1 MLQNLPMINLNR
13 VKNFFTPHRV
23 RNILYVFYGLLVIAT
38 VYHAVFA
45 KRIIP
50 GVYVGKV
57 RVGGMTFLEAKKTL
71 EDYEKKVTKELVI
84 KSGDKEYIIK
94 ASDIGLVYD
103 WDSSVTR
110 AFEVGRTGN
119 IFIDNKDKLAG
130 LFRGLFVAAFYDYDD
145 ELAGAKFSLIKA
157 DANTEAKNAGL
168 AFDKDG
174 NLVIT
179 PAVEGVKVVD
189 ELLHKAFTSSF
200 DRIDF
205 SQKTLPTKN
214 VKTKVSEADLQ
225 ASLPEIKKIITN
237 EITVRDGNKSW
248 KLDKTQLLDLLK
260 FTKNGKLE
268 FMLDEPKFEAFSDSV
283 AQDVNELPRGQ
294 VMGMNEKKVTAFKL
308 IRDGKELDQKEFA
321 KRFKDAF
328 FNAKSTVELPMST
341 VSGLADKEKYG
352 ILALLGEGVSTY
364 KGSGAGRIHNLTLA
378 AERTNGVLVAP
389 GAIYSMNNSI
399 GEVEA
404 STGYDI
410 AYIIQEGRT
419 VLGSGG
425 GVCQTSTTIFR
436 AVLNAGLPV
445 VVRHPHAYRVSY
457 YEQNM
462 PVGFDAAVF
471 QPSWDFQFK
480 NDTPNYVLVQ
490 SSYNLEESSLTFR
503 IFGTP
508 DGRTVEITEPV
519 VTNQSPPPPALYQ
532 DDPTLPKG
540 ATKQID
546 FPAWG
551 ASVKFTRTVKMA
563 GKVLFE
569 DTYNSRYQPW
579 RAIYLVGTKQ

>member
-1 MLQNLPMINLNR
+1 MINLNR
-13 VKNFFTPHRV
+13 VKNYFTPGKIRDL
-23 RNILYVFYGLLVIAT
+23 IYIFYGLLIVIT
-38 VYHAVFA
+38 IYHLVFA

-50 GVYVGKV
+50 GVYVGNV
-57 RVGGMTFLEAKKTL
+57 RVGGMTYLEAKKIL
-71 EDYEKKVTKELVI
+71 EENEQKVTKELII
-84 KSGDKEYIIK
+84 KYGDKEYVIK
-94 ASDIGLVYD
+94 DSDIGLVYD

-119 IFIDNKDKLAG
+119 VFVDSKDKFAG
-130 LFRGLFVAAFYDYDD
+130 ILKGLFVAAFYDYDD
-145 ELAGAKFSLIKA
+145 NLAGAKFSLIKA
-157 DANTEAKNAGL
+157 DANIEAKNAGISI
-168 AFDKDG
+168 DKDG
-174 NLVIT
+174 NLSIT

-189 ELLHKAFTSSF
+189 ESLNKAFTSSF

-205 SQKTLPTKN
+205 SQKTLP
-214 VKTKVSEADLQ
+214 VKKVKPKVFEQDLQ
-225 ASLPEIKKIITN
+225 ASLPEIKKIVTN

-248 KLDKTQLLDLLK
+248 KIDKTQLLDFLK
-260 FTKNGKLE
+260 FTKNEKIE

-294 VMGMNEKKVTAFKL
+294 VMGMTENKVTAFKL
-308 IRDGKELDQKEFA
+308 IRDGKELDKKEFA

-328 FNAKSTVELPMST
+328 FKAQQIVELPMIV
-341 VSGLADKEKYG
+341 VSGPADKEKYG

-389 GAIYSMNNSI
+389 GATYSMNNSV
-399 GEVEA
+399 GEVGA
-404 STGYDI
+404 ATGYDI

-445 VVRHPHAYRVSY
+445 VMRHPHAYRVSY

-462 PVGFDAAVF
+462 PVGFDAAIF
-471 QPSWDFQFK
+471 QPTWDFQFK

-508 DGRTVEITEPV
+508 DGRTVQISEPV

-532 DDPTLPKG
+532 DDPTLAKG
-540 ATKQID
+540 VTRQVD

-551 ASVKFTRTVKMA
+551 ASVKFTRTVKQA

-569 DTYNSRYQPW
+569 DTYNSRYQSW
-579 RAIYLVGTKQ
+579 RAVYLVGTRE